1 MSLVQFL
8 ANIPHDILKRL
19 GDLSVD
25 ARSESCRREIN
36 DLLQQTVLI
45 GGKRLRPLLTFLMG
59 QFFGLDLDACELP
72 ARAIEQVH
80 AASLSH
86 DDVVDNAST
95 RRGKPSINVVA
106 SNKKAVLAG
115 DYLLA
120 NVIVDLATLNRPD
133 VVSEMAQVIRD
144 LAEGE
149 WLQLDAAQNRAYTR
163 ESLREIA
170 LKKTASVMSW
180 CGVAPA
186 LIQNAPAPMVEY
198 ARQFGVKLGLAF
210 QLMDDVL
217 DFQGPGLKDQLLD
230 LENGQVNSVLF
241 EWLDLHPELFARYRS
256 GESIQDL
263 WQEKQFNSSLNQ
275 SLSTALVA
283 VRTEAQQQLDEARNI
298 LNLMNSE
305 LGKNNPTDNQKS
317 FRALE
322 YIVDYLGQRSF

>member
-1 MSLVQFL
+1 MSLLQFL
-8 ANIPHDILKRL
+8 AHIPNDILKRL
-19 GDLSVD
+19 GDLNVD
-25 ARSESCRREIN
+25 SRSESCRREIN

-59 QFFGLDLDACELP
+59 QFFGLDLDECELP

-95 RRGKPSINVVA
+95 RRGRPSINVVA
-106 SNKKAVLAG
+106 SNKRAVLAG

-120 NVIVDLATLNRPD
+120 NVIVDLASLNRPD
-133 VVSEMAQVIRD
+133 VVSEMATVIKD

-186 LIQNAPAPMVEY
+186 LIKNAPTPMVEY

-241 EWLDLHPELFARYRS
+241 EWLDLHPELFLRYKN

-263 WQEKQFNSSLNQ
+263 WQERQFSSSLNQ
-275 SLSTALVA
+275 SLSTALLA
-283 VRTEAQQQLDEARNI
+283 VRSEAEKNLDEARNI
-298 LNLMNSE
+298 LNLMNRE
-305 LGKNNPTDNQKS
+305 LGNSENQKS
-317 FRALE
+317 FKALE
-322 YIVDYLGQRSF
+322 FIVDYLGQRSF

>member
-163 ESLREIA
+163 ESLR
-170 LKKTASVMSW
+170 
-180 CGVAPA
+180 
-186 LIQNAPAPMVEY
+186 
-198 ARQFGVKLGLAF
+198 
-210 QLMDDVL
+210 
-217 DFQGPGLKDQLLD
+217 
-230 LENGQVNSVLF
+230 
-241 EWLDLHPELFARYRS
+241 
-256 GESIQDL
+256 
-263 WQEKQFNSSLNQ
+263 
-275 SLSTALVA
+275 
-283 VRTEAQQQLDEARNI
+283 
-298 LNLMNSE
+298 
-305 LGKNNPTDNQKS
+305 
-317 FRALE
+317 
-322 YIVDYLGQRSF
+322 